1 MINFSPPSLLFSF
14 KLHSFPLDPFNPEK
28 MSTSQSTSALAIKHR
43 QIAHLA
49 QQFQVLATRAEQMER
64 LTLTTAEQASYLRLL
79 GGYHASWYATFS
91 VCIDAMTDMLSLFL
105 LFLVPHL
112 YSLALFPYFSDCIPS
127 TNVRPPFTQKVHC
140 CRSGYDCAQR
150 HGTTTA

>member
-1 MINFSPPSLLFSF
+1 
-14 KLHSFPLDPFNPEK
+14 

-79 GGYHASWYATFS
+79 GGYHASWFIAAGAVMTAPNDMAPPPPEANADDRS
-91 VCIDAMTDMLSLFL
+91 EGSDA
-105 LFLVPHL
+105 
-112 YSLALFPYFSDCIPS
+112 
-127 TNVRPPFTQKVHC
+127 
-140 CRSGYDCAQR
+140 
-150 HGTTTA
+150 